1 MSARRLIAADI
12 IIGNLFTETVIAWAI
27 RILGTEDRTSIVIFE
42 ILVFSQSAGDAPTRA
57 NGALGTLYP
66 VTATTRTTATALTT
80 TALLVF

>member
-42 ILVFSQSAGDAPTRA
+42 TLIFTQGAGDAPARTDSA
-57 NGALGTLYP
+57 VSTLNP
-66 VTATTRTTATALTT
+66 IAAAAAAQGGGRDK
-80 TALLVF
+80 F